1 MRSSRIVP
9 GRIPFALQLKES
21 SWRFLVRTS
30 RMCMHMTQTAWAAVN
45 WYLLFQAKNLA
56 SFGRHGCF
64 TWTMG
69 CLDYTHAIPNTNLCW
84 HLNTSCCNLS
94 HMETVRGNGARL
106 FRNHMFT
113 FRKSL
118 YHLFKL
124 LPHPSRI
131 GIRDANRSWEVAPN
145 STKKRPSHLQFGW
158 RPLARCRV

>member
-1 MRSSRIVP
+1 
-9 GRIPFALQLKES
+9 
-21 SWRFLVRTS
+21 
-30 RMCMHMTQTAWAAVN
+30 
-45 WYLLFQAKNLA
+45 
-56 SFGRHGCF
+56 
-64 TWTMG
+64 MG

-145 STKKRPSHLQFGW
+145 STKNGHGICNLAGGHLRDAGFRPSTINQTLRVTTKTGFSAKRSLLLTWVTYGIVYHRVLQ
-158 RPLARCRV
+158 PLLVRFKRRWV